1 MEIQEFFI
9 RSILREIKTSEMV
22 LMPHLISRKILV
34 KYSQIE
40 ETQCGNYGNLLPYFF
55 GKNFVKPTDVVI
67 ELLNS

>member
-34 KYSQIE
+34 TYSQIE
-40 ETQCGNYGNLLPYFF
+40 EKYYKTRSHS
-55 GKNFVKPTDVVI
+55 KNFVDSTNNFFFVRTLI
-67 ELLNS
+67 